1 MFRLIEDILTNA
13 EIAELHR
20 IADGAKF
27 VDGRISNPHSQVKNN
42 LHLHD
47 EEAHK
52 RCVQII
58 ASALVANE
66 DFRNFAQP
74 AQMAPPLLTRYDPSM
89 RYGLHHDAALMPLGN
104 QTLRADLSCTV
115 FLDPPESYDGGD
127 LRIQLGTEELRIKG
141 TPGSAIVYPSHT
153 LHEVEPVTRGRRLVG
168 LTFIQS
174 RIQDSHKRE
183 LLYELGEVAALEGTT
198 MAPENY
204 TRLRAVEHNLRRI
217 WADV

>member
-1 MFRLIEDILTNA
+1 MFRLIEEILA
-13 EIAELHR
+13 PGEIAELQR
-20 IADGAKF
+20 IAESAKF
-27 VDGRISNPHSQVKNN
+27 VDGRISNPHSTVKNN

-58 ASALVANE
+58 ANALVANE

-74 AQMAPPLLTRYDPSM
+74 AQMAPPLLTRYDPQM
-89 RYGLHHDAALMPLGN
+89 RYGLHHDMALMPLGN

-141 TPGSAIVYPSHT
+141 RPGSAIVYPSHT

-204 TRLRAVEHNLRRI
+204 TRLRAVEHNLRRL